1 MKRFD
6 FWNPFVIFGVMD
18 GKAVLGRFQFAQ
30 TGDKFNA
37 PCTIFGAGGVVIMGT

>member
-1 MKRFD
+1 MVEAIQNEFYL
-6 FWNPFVIFGVMD
+6 FGGMD

-37 PCTIFGAGGVVIMGT
+37 PCTIFGAGGVVIMDT